1 MSKQFFEVCVPDWK
15 AEAKKLEPGDN
26 WLLFRSALKD
36 FKKKKMMEIIKMEYQ
51 SGKCLSQLKEYEDQ
65 LHAERQATD
74 PKGWMFI
81 TVNPKSGVDLKA
93 FVGRTHKYCNRAMFS
108 QVLYAF
114 EQRGTVEDDNIGK
127 GFHCHILACRKKGYK
142 PSKVKINTLNSFKN
156 FIGNEA
162 SLDYGGVGVLMN
174 RVNYIIGTKQS
185 ADKHAKQSADQIWRK
200 RYDLDPFYRIKLSAL
215 IVPTNANALRNEP
228 DQREAK

>member
-1 MSKQFFEVCVPDWK
+1 MSEELWRVCVPDWK
-15 AEAKKLEPGDN
+15 AVSNRLEMNDDWRLFASAKD
-26 WLLFRSALKD
+26 D
-36 FKKKKMMEIIKMEYQ
+36 FKKKKIMSLIKMEYEA
-51 SGKCLSQLKEYEDQ
+51 GKCLTHIKEYEDK
-65 LHAERQATD
+65 LHAERQATN

-81 TVNPKSGVDLKA
+81 TINPKTDVVLEA
-93 FVGRTHKYCNRAMFS
+93 FVERTHKYCNRAMFS

-114 EQRGTVEDDNIGK
+114 EQRGTVEDGNIGK

-174 RVNYIIGTKQS
+174 RVNYLIGTKQS
-185 ADKHAKQSADQIWRK
+185 ADKHAKQTADQIWRK
-200 RYDLDPFYRIKLSAL
+200 QYDLDPFYRIKLSAL
-215 IVPTNANALRNEP
+215 IVPTNANALRNE
-228 DQREAK
+228 QSTREAK